1 MGPAWGAPSPRHY
14 LPGLPLQ
21 APRRRPSGQASTP
34 PQDSGL
40 PPGPSATP
48 AAGLVPTCLS
58 TWEPLS
64 APILPRPPR
73 QTSQRRPRGWDVSVP
88 GPGVPAQVPERLP
101 GAGTPPRLLYALGSR
116 PSVPQRPSSV
126 RDAPPP
132 ASRRCTPSPSHSAT
146 PPPGTGSPPP
156 APRRRPR
163 APCTRGDPSAS
174 LGTGADGRGAAAR
187 LRWPNAVTSAWR
199 GNELTCPLGTRQVRV
214 PGRPAGLSW
223 TAPPTPRDRFELPG
237 DWVPVLFGRREEGLT
252 E

>member
-1 MGPAWGAPSPRHY
+1 MQDPPVGPAWGAPSPRHD

-132 ASRRCTPSPSHSAT
+132 RLETLHPLPKPLSDTPSRDRIPSTSPTTA
-146 PPPGTGSPPP
+146 PPRPLH
-156 APRRRPR
+156 PRGPQRLAR
-163 APCTRGDPSAS
+163 
-174 LGTGADGRGAAAR
+174 DGCGRER
-187 LRWPNAVTSAWR
+187 S
-199 GNELTCPLGTRQVRV
+199 
-214 PGRPAGLSW
+214 GRPAPLAQRRNFCLARKRVDVPAWHEAGPGPGTTRWAQL
-223 TAPPTPRDRFELPG
+223 DRPSYPSGPL
-237 DWVPVLFGRREEGLT
+237 
-252 E
+252 